1 MAVTPPPFQVSA
13 HESLNNTHHSDCD
26 YGFSTDSDSHYGFSS
41 GSDSDSASF
50 LMRGMQVLGLEEVVN
65 VAASP
70 RALKRVLP
78 TSPEE
83 AELIC
88 EILADE

>member
-1 MAVTPPPFQVSA
+1 MIHGKPTVVPEQLLATPPVF
-13 HESLNNTHHSDCD
+13 
-26 YGFSTDSDSHYGFSS
+26 
-41 GSDSDSASF
+41 
-50 LMRGMQVLGLEEVVN
+50 VVN
-65 VAASP
+65 AASP
-70 RALKRVLP
+70 RRSHAGPYDSSAIWQCLDFKSFVALLQGSEVGEVSDAGALLRALKRVLP

>member
-1 MAVTPPPFQVSA
+1 
-13 HESLNNTHHSDCD
+13 
-26 YGFSTDSDSHYGFSS
+26 
-41 GSDSDSASF
+41 
-50 LMRGMQVLGLEEVVN
+50 MRGMQVLGLEEVVN